1 MRRRAGARDVDTGAE
16 AESKRRL
23 SVGETSQRAMVT
35 TSETMD
41 APAATTAGVRV
52 AGVKTRWTDEAFFP
66 WRNTGTSVS

>member
-1 MRRRAGARDVDTGAE
+1 
-16 AESKRRL
+16 
-23 SVGETSQRAMVT
+23 MVT

-52 AGVKTRWTDEAFFP
+52 AGVKMRLTDEAFFP